1 MLQYVY
7 VHCTCKWGARNAWL
21 VMTLQYLLS
30 TFELFLALL
39 ASDNTLVCRPLQK
52 FA

>member
-1 MLQYVY
+1 MLQCVY
-7 VHCTCKWGARNAWL
+7 VHCTWL
-21 VMTLQYLLS
+21 VKTLQYLLS